1 MADSASLAG
10 TATADDVDDNVE
22 LALVLSQN
30 ERAVGEQLQGLQTK
44 VVVDVAAIDGHLAGA
59 VVNANAGNGML
70 TTASAVE
77 IRLVSY
83 IFYCLLTQI
92 STASGF

>member
-44 VVVDVAAIDGHLAGA
+44 VVVDVAAIDDDRASPIL
-59 VVNANAGNGML
+59 VNS
-70 TTASAVE
+70 SA
-77 IRLVSY
+77 
-83 IFYCLLTQI
+83 I
-92 STASGF
+92 SER